1 MIDYIY
7 QGGWFMLPLLIC
19 SILLISIVIERFWFL
34 QKRLVVPNGVLNNFV
49 RLVKTEKISIT
60 QQESFS
66 TTSSLG
72 ALLVVA
78 YKYKDK
84 PRMSLEEKISEKAAD
99 IKLDLERNLNMLG
112 IIASISPLLG
122 LLGTVVGMI
131 TVFANINLLG
141 TSSNADFLASG
152 ISEALIT
159 TAFGLIVAVPGLVF
173 YRMFQHKVDTLMI
186 VFLQHNK
193 NLPLSIFFLKVLCWQ
208 LLVLFFQFHL
218 IYP

>member
-78 YKYKDK
+78 YKHKDK

-173 YRMFQHKVDTLMI
+173 YRMFQHKVDKLMI
-186 VFLQHNK
+186 NLQNQTSTFIDFIES
-193 NLPLSIFFLKVLCWQ
+193 L
-208 LLVLFFQFHL
+208 
-218 IYP
+218 

>member
-1 MIDYIY
+1 MIDYLY

-84 PRMSLEEKISEKAAD
+84 SRTSLEEKISEKAAD

-141 TSSNADFLASG
+141 TSSNADYLASG

-173 YRMFQHKVDTLMI
+173 YRMFQHKVEKLMI
-186 VFLQHNK
+186 NLQNQSSTFIDFIES
-193 NLPLSIFFLKVLCWQ
+193 L
-208 LLVLFFQFHL
+208 
-218 IYP
+218 